1 MTINSTIKNELICL
15 RRIKMRR
22 TYLLLLTALLILGL
36 ISACA
41 QADESVLVVATDAT
55 FPPFEFVDETTREII
70 GFDIDLMN
78 AIAER
83 ADLNINYQNVSWDPL
98 LAGMADCQYDMA
110 ISAMTITAERAQVF
124 SFSDPYINAG
134 QIVAV
139 AFGNDTI
146 NGPDDLPGTTIGAQ
160 IGTTGAMEA
169 EAIPGATTRVYD
181 TYELA
186 FLDLANGQIDAVI
199 ADYPTAVAFV
209 NQNADRL
216 MVVGE
221 VFTDESYGIAFCMG
235 NDELIDQ
242 VNAALA
248 ELRAEGFIDELVLTW
263 YGDAE

>member
-1 MTINSTIKNELICL
+1 MTQKLTF
-15 RRIKMRR
+15 
-22 TYLLLLTALLILGL
+22 LLTAMLALGML
-36 ISACA
+36 AACG
-41 QADESVLVVATDAT
+41 QANGDALVVATDAT
-55 FPPFEFVDETTREII
+55 FPPFEFVDEATKDII

-83 ADLNINYQNVSWDPL
+83 AGLEIAYQNVSWDPL

-110 ISAMTITAERAQVF
+110 ISAMTITPERAEAF

-139 AFGNDTI
+139 AIGNDSI
-146 NGPDDLPGTTIGAQ
+146 NGPDDLDGATIGAQ

-169 EAIPGATTRVYD
+169 EEIPNATAKVYD

-209 NQNADRL
+209 NQNAERL
-216 MVVGE
+216 QVVGE
-221 VFTDESYGIAFCMG
+221 VFTDESYGIAFCKD
-235 NDELIDQ
+235 NNVLIDQ

-248 ELRAEGFIDELVLTW
+248 ELQAEGFIDELVLTW